1 MTVSDLAKELNI
13 GYGNARCLMVA
24 SGFPSFRVGRQLL
37 VHPDDFQKWREKHY
51 GCSIPARS
59 KPKVIEHKRNQ
70 RGKYPI
76 STSDMIADFMREVQ

>member
-1 MTVSDLAKELNI
+1 MTISDLSEVLGI
-13 GYGNARCLMVA
+13 GYCNARCLML
-24 SGFPSFRVGRQLL
+24 SPGFPSFRVGRQPI